1 MGLRLRLGLGL
12 RLTLPLGLALRLAV
26 AQGAACLGFGLG
38 KPYLSRNPME
48 WWGVGCWGQL
58 PDRVIVYE
66 LNHDDAFDMH
76 YRVSHKIQKQL
87 TCNLLVVTTRHVILC
102 QEKNL
107 QLYGFD
113 GAKVS

>member
-1 MGLRLRLGLGL
+1 
-12 RLTLPLGLALRLAV
+12 
-26 AQGAACLGFGLG
+26 
-38 KPYLSRNPME
+38 ME